1 MRSALQRSQHLEKR
15 RLVGGMSVYR
25 SILQHEEE
33 PTMMI
38 QGVSIGEMLNQS
50 IQVLTKPGVET
61 FERFERHGGQREAT
75 IYIMVAAAISAAVS
89 LVFGL
94 LNGPVAAL
102 LGAALGFILPVVGF
116 YIFVFLVYFIGK
128 QQGGTGSQDEVFYTM
143 SLFVAPIQAVT
154 GAVSAIPILGCLA
167 LPATLALGIYQIYL
181 GYLGVRS
188 SMNLQQNPAIITLV
202 LAFIAQVI
210 IGLIIS
216 AIFGFILAA
225 LGVASGGF
233 EF

>member
-1 MRSALQRSQHLEKR
+1 
-15 RLVGGMSVYR
+15 
-25 SILQHEEE
+25 
-33 PTMMI
+33 MMV
-38 QGVSIGEMLNQS
+38 QGVSINEMLNQS

-75 IYIMVAAAISAAVS
+75 IYIMIAAAISAVAA

-94 LNGPVAAL
+94 LNGIVAAL
-102 LGAALGFILPVVGF
+102 LNAALGFILAVAGF

-128 QQGGTGSQDEVFYTM
+128 QQGGTGTQDEVFYTM

-154 GAVSAIPILGCLA
+154 GAVGAIPLLGCLA
-167 LPATLALGIYQIYL
+167 APATFALGIYQIYL

-188 SMNLQQNPAIITLV
+188 SMNLDQNKAIITLV

-210 IGLIIS
+210 IGFIIG
-216 AIFGFILAA
+216 AIFGVIFAA
-225 LGVASGGF
+225 FGVASGAI
-233 EF
+233 ELN